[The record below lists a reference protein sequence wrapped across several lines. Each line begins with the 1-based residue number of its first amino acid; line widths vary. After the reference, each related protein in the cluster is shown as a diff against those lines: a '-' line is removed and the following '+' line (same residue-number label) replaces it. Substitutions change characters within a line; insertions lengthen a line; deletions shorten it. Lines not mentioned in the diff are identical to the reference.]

1 VGVVFE
7 PDFIGYMMQNSGGRN
22 PVPADQ
28 LSARTDAA
36 YSSGVLGAGDPAFP
50 NTITG
55 LVSAINYAT
64 KKYAPSAYFGWQVNL
79 WASPGVTTSIPGNGI
94 IRKTD
99 TEGISAGRAG
109 IASEARAIADYY
121 VRAGIKS
128 QGAHFVSIDKY
139 GLDAGHS
146 SPNDPALSSWFW
158 HADHWNNYLVFTR
171 NLGDQTALPVV
182 LWQIPVGHI
191 NTTSSA
197 NPYGG
202 SFPVLDNT
210 ATRYEDSAPTFFL
223 GDTFR
228 PGSTTRLNYFRTNQG
243 GDPKISSSLDSVTW
257 GGHMQEA
264 KENRII
270 SVLFGAGVG
279 TSTDGV
285 GSPPTDGYWWIVQAQ
300 KYLQNP
306 VPLP

>member
-1 VGVVFE
+1 
-7 PDFIGYMMQNSGGRN
+7 
-22 PVPADQ
+22 
-28 LSARTDAA
+28 
-36 YSSGVLGAGDPAFP
+36 VLAAGDPTFP

-55 LVSAINYAT
+55 LVNAINYTT
-64 KKYAPSAYFGWQVNL
+64 KKYAPNAYFGWQVNL
-79 WASPGVTTSIPGNGI
+79 WASRGVTTGVPANGLMH
-94 IRKTD
+94 KTD
-99 TEGISAGRAG
+99 AEGITTGRAG

-139 GLDAGHS
+139 GLDAGS
-146 SPNDPALSSWFW
+146 TSPNDPAMSPWFW

-191 NTTSSA
+191 NTTNA
-197 NPYGG
+197 TNPYGG
-202 SFPVLDNT
+202 SFPILDNG
-210 ATRYEDSAPTFFL
+210 ATHYEDSAPVFFL
-223 GDTFR
+223 GDSFR
-228 PGSTTRLNYFRTNQG
+228 PGSSTRFNYFRTNAG
-243 GDPKISSSLDSVTW
+243 GDAKVSSNGTDTVTW

-264 KENRII
+264 RDNRII

-285 GSPPTDGYWWIVQAQ
+285 GAPPTDGHWWIVQAQ
-300 KYLQNP
+300 KYFQNP